1 MFSLVVKLP
10 QILKVLHLLDQALS
24 SILSRWSNHC
34 SLLSCKHSLVL
45 LNFSLVLHSS
55 AEILISSLLLHN
67 HITIFAS
74 FLSILVTSSSLTGQ
88 VSVLNRIYLLLI
100 RANLVWLTKE
110 LNIWIYIIHPD
121 PYDNFVKIV
130 KLFHNFKRLVI

>member
-24 SILSRWSNHC
+24 FILSRWSNHC

-45 LNFSLVLHSS
+45 LNFSLVLRSS

-88 VSVLNRIYLLLI
+88 VSFSSRIYFLLL

>member
-24 SILSRWSNHC
+24 FILSRWSNHC
-34 SLLSCKHSLVL
+34 RLLSCKHSLVL
-45 LNFSLVLHSS
+45 LNFSLVLRSS

-88 VSVLNRIYLLLI
+88 VSFSSRIYFLLL

>member
-10 QILKVLHLLDQALS
+10 QTLKVLHLLDQALS

-45 LNFSLVLHSS
+45 LNFSLVLRSS

-88 VSVLNRIYLLLI
+88 VSFSSRIYFLLL

>member
-45 LNFSLVLHSS
+45 LNFSLVLRSS

-74 FLSILVTSSSLTGQ
+74 FLSILITSSSLTGQ

>member
-45 LNFSLVLHSS
+45 LNFSLVLRSS
-55 AEILISSLLLHN
+55 VEILISSLLLHN

>member
-45 LNFSLVLHSS
+45 LNFSLVLRSS

-88 VSVLNRIYLLLI
+88 VSFSSRIYFLLL

>member
-45 LNFSLVLHSS
+45 LNFSLVLCSS